1 MARVD
6 PHAFADEAQP
16 RQQHLRWTARVDFA
30 ARRLECTAEL
40 RFDRGGAAV
49 DLDTRGLDVNAVT
62 TPGGDAVPFALGP
75 TDAILGTRLRV
86 TLPEGEARCLV
97 RYRTGPDAT
106 ALQWLQ
112 EEQTA
117 SRLGPFLYTQCQAIH
132 ARSVVPLQDTPR
144 FRLTYE
150 AAVTAP
156 AGVRALMAAR
166 SLGRTD
172 EGTQATEW
180 WTMENAIPPYL
191 FAFAVGALAA
201 AELGPRSRVWTEP
214 ALLERA
220 AWEFG
225 EVDRMLTQAEQL
237 LGPYVWGRFDVLVL
251 PPSFPYGGMENPTLT
266 FLTPTVLAGD
276 RSLVN
281 VLAHELAHSWTGN
294 LVSNATAE
302 DFWLNEGFTVF
313 VERRLLTV
321 LEGKESVALHAAMGR
336 QSLED
341 AVAGFRDRPA
351 LTRLRTQLA
360 GVDPD
365 DAYSQVPY
373 EKGYLFLRALEDSVG
388 SPRFDA
394 FLRSYL
400 GRFAFQSLT
409 TREFL
414 DFLRTELPQAYAQVD
429 VATWVDGEGVPANA
443 PAPASK
449 RLAELHALGTRL
461 PAVADTG
468 GWRPL
473 EWQVYL
479 GRLARPTPRALVE
492 ALDYDFHLTEARNPD
507 VLVAWLVPAL
517 SAGHAPAVARTEAFL
532 GEVGRMKYLK
542 PLYAALL
549 MKDETRP
556 LAEAC
561 FQRFRGRYH
570 SIAAAGVEHLLRRS
584 SPSGV
589 GA

>member
-6 PHAFADEAQP
+6 PHSFADEAQP
-16 RQQHLRWTARVDFA
+16 RQQHLSWTAKVDFA
-30 ARRLECTAEL
+30 ARRLDCTAEL
-40 RFDRGGAAV
+40 RFDRGDDAV
-49 DLDTRGLDVNAVT
+49 DLDTRGLEVKAVT
-62 TPGGDAVPFALGP
+62 TPDGRSLPFALGP
-75 TDAILGTRLRV
+75 SDAILGTRLRV
-86 TLPEGEARCLV
+86 TLPLDGASCLV
-97 RYRTGPDAT
+97 HYRTGAEAT
-106 ALQWLQ
+106 ALQWLT

-117 SRLGPFLYTQCQAIH
+117 SRLGPFLYSQCQATH
-132 ARSVVPLQDTPR
+132 ARSVLPLQDTPR

-150 AAVTAP
+150 AALVAP
-156 AGVRALMAAR
+156 RGVRTLMAAR
-166 SLGRTD
+166 SLGRTE
-172 EGTQATEW
+172 EGALATEGW
-180 WTMENAIPPYL
+180 AMENPIPPYL
-191 FAFAVGALAA
+191 FAFAAGALDS
-201 AELGPRSRVWTEP
+201 AELGPRSRVWAEP
-214 ALLERA
+214 ALLQRA

-225 EVDRMLTQAEQL
+225 EVDRMLTQAEAL

-313 VERRLLTV
+313 VERRLLAV
-321 LEGKESVALHAAMGR
+321 LEGRDSVALHAAMGR

-341 AVAGFRDRPA
+341 AVTGFRERPG
-351 LTRLRTQLA
+351 LTRLRTHLE

-373 EKGYLFLRALEDSVG
+373 EKGYLFLRALEDSAG
-388 SPRFDA
+388 AAAFDA
-394 FLRSYL
+394 FLRRYL

-409 TREFL
+409 TKEFV
-414 DFLRTELPQAYAQVD
+414 DFLRAELPEACAKVD
-429 VATWVDGEGVPANA
+429 VPAWVDGEGIPADA
-443 PAPASK
+443 PSPSSARLSALRAIGTQLPDAAEAS
-449 RLAELHALGTRL
+449 
-461 PAVADTG
+461 

-492 ALDYDFHLTEARNPD
+492 ALDRGFHLTEARNPD

-517 SAGHAPAVARTEAFL
+517 SSGHAPAVARTEAFL

-542 PLYAALL
+542 PLYGALL
-549 MKDETRP
+549 ARDETRA
-556 LAEAC
+556 LADAC
-561 FQRFRGRYH
+561 FRRYRGRYH
-570 SIAAAGVEHLLRRS
+570 TIASAGVEHLLRRHA
-584 SPSGV
+584 
-589 GA
+589 GAATS

>member
-6 PHAFADEAQP
+6 PHSFADEAQP
-16 RQQHLRWTARVDFA
+16 RQQHLCWTARVDFA
-30 ARRLECTAEL
+30 ARRLACTAEL

-49 DLDTRGLDVNAVT
+49 DLDARGLEVDAVT
-62 TPGGDAVPFALGP
+62 TPGGEALPFVLGP
-75 TDAILGTRLRV
+75 TDAILGNRLRI
-86 TLPEGEARCLV
+86 TLPEDGASCV
-97 RYRTGPDAT
+97 VHYRTGPDAT
-106 ALQWLQ
+106 ALQWLT

-117 SRLGPFLYTQCQAIH
+117 SRLGPFLYSQCQAIH
-132 ARSVVPLQDTPR
+132 ARSVLPLQDTPR

-150 AAVTAP
+150 ATLSAP
-156 AGVRALMAAR
+156 KEVRTLMAAR
-166 SLGRTD
+166 SLGRT
-172 EGTQATEW
+172 EVAALATERW
-180 WTMENAIPPYL
+180 AMENPIPPYL
-191 FAFAVGALAA
+191 FAFAVGALAS

-214 ALLERA
+214 ALLDRA

-225 EVDRMLTQAEQL
+225 EVDRMLTQAETL

-313 VERRLLTV
+313 VERRLLEV
-321 LEGKESVALHAAMGR
+321 LEGKESVALHAAIGR
-336 QSLED
+336 QTLEE

-351 LTRLRTQLA
+351 LTRLRTRLE

-373 EKGYLFLRALEDSVG
+373 EKGYLFLRALEESVG
-388 SPRFDA
+388 APRFDA
-394 FLRSYL
+394 FLRRYL

-409 TREFL
+409 TQEFL
-414 DFLRTELPQAYAQVD
+414 DFLRTELPEASEKVD
-429 VATWVDGEGVPANA
+429 VGVWVDGEGVPASA
-443 PAPASK
+443 PTLKSTS
-449 RLAELHALGTRL
+449 LAALLALGTRT
-461 PAVADTG
+461 PEVAEASR
-468 GWRPL
+468 WRPL

-492 ALDYDFHLTEARNPD
+492 TLEGEFHLTDSKNPD

-517 SAGHAPAVARTEAFL
+517 SSGHAPAVARTEAFL

-542 PLYAALL
+542 PLYASLL
-549 MKDETRP
+549 ARDETRA
-556 LAEAC
+556 LAAKC
-561 FQRFRGRYH
+561 FLRYRVRYH
-570 SIAAAGVEHLLRRS
+570 TIAESGLVQLLLRHS
-584 SPSGV
+584 DPPT
-589 GA
+589 